1 MGGRGRA
8 IQLVGKYHDPS
19 RQAVIREWDRWASK
33 ALPTG
38 YKATGD
44 IEMRFFAHVQ
54 ENCRYL
60 LPILPGDPWQT
71 MHGWL
76 LLERRIRE

>member
-8 IQLVGKYHDPS
+8 IQLAKKYQDPA

-33 ALPTG
+33 VLPTG

-44 IEMRFFAHVQ
+44 NEMRFFGHVQ
-54 ENCRYL
+54 KNCPSL
-60 LPILPGDPWQT
+60 LPVGMADPWQT